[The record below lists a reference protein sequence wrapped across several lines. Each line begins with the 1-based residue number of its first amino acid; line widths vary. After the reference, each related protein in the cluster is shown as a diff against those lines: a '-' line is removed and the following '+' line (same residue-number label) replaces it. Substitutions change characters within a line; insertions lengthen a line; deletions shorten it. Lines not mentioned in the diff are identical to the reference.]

1 MATLHSRASYALKGL
16 MIASTMVDPNY
27 SGCIYSSLINVSGK
41 EVFIKQHNAFATMV
55 IHELRTLT
63 ATNLSVNE
71 AGRPMT
77 ARETLNGKY
86 CNVVDKAG
94 NAAIRYGDNIQQ
106 KVQVEYDK
114 ARERMSI
121 RYQEQKDVQTMEEKE
136 AAWREQVNMI
146 EQKVE
151 NMQEENKKER
161 QKRYLISVAL
171 GIVITLLVFLV
182 CYELFG
188 LSFITFIV
196 SGIGAIIGFWSSI
209 VTLWD
214 HFKKGRK

>member
-1 MATLHSRASYALKGL
+1 
-16 MIASTMVDPNY
+16 
-27 SGCIYSSLINVSGK
+27 
-41 EVFIKQHNAFATMV
+41 
-55 IHELRTLT
+55 
-63 ATNLSVNE
+63 
-71 AGRPMT
+71 
-77 ARETLNGKY
+77 
-86 CNVVDKAG
+86 
-94 NAAIRYGDNIQQ
+94 
-106 KVQVEYDK
+106 
-114 ARERMSI
+114 
-121 RYQEQKDVQTMEEKE
+121 MEEKE